1 MASSM
6 AWLETLRKSRKTA
19 LIQDGRR
26 KLHFIL
32 LDGRELV
39 EEYDVKTNDLL
50 VRKWKSKN
58 VLGREVK
65 WEFEIGEQFRR
76 PAAGGEADLLM
87 ESSSNPIFT
96 RKDTR
101 QAFQWR
107 IRNLPYPIET
117 YSLSVDQDTRC
128 CIIRT
133 SNKKYYKKFSIPDMD
148 RAGLPLQQSDFSM
161 AHSNNTLIINYK
173 KPAEILALEKQV
185 IAEIQKTKESKEGD
199 MECAPS

>member
-6 AWLETLRKSRKTA
+6 AWLETLRQSRKTA

-87 ESSSNPIFT
+87 ESSSNKCVSKSITWASFHPM
-96 RKDTR
+96 
-101 QAFQWR
+101 
-107 IRNLPYPIET
+107 L
-117 YSLSVDQDTRC
+117 LSVVTYLYSSDGEAADSKKLG
-128 CIIRT
+128 IIT
-133 SNKKYYKKFSIPDMD
+133 W
-148 RAGLPLQQSDFSM
+148 
-161 AHSNNTLIINYK
+161 
-173 KPAEILALEKQV
+173 LEKAQRSGQRL
-185 IAEIQKTKESKEGD
+185 AY
-199 MECAPS
+199 

>member
-6 AWLETLRKSRKTA
+6 AWLETLRQSRKTA

-87 ESSSNPIFT
+87 ESSSNV
-96 RKDTR
+96 
-101 QAFQWR
+101 
-107 IRNLPYPIET
+107 
-117 YSLSVDQDTRC
+117 SQDT
-128 CIIRT
+128 
-133 SNKKYYKKFSIPDMD
+133 
-148 RAGLPLQQSDFSM
+148 
-161 AHSNNTLIINYK
+161 
-173 KPAEILALEKQV
+173 
-185 IAEIQKTKESKEGD
+185 
-199 MECAPS
+199 